1 MKLHYFLFP
10 IIKVEDTVILTSKS
24 FSLKHCA
31 KRVGL
36 PNRYLLQGGFS
47 MKRDYIEE
55 YIQLS
60 PEEMK
65 KKFFAVRLLVVGW
78 GVLTLLGFIDYHR
91 LRAIFAI
98 SLMAFFLCGWFMS
111 KNMANCPKNY
121 FLYSGIGFLW
131 VSVFDLIKMTLHL
144 EKMMQLNQVKVLIAY
159 GIGYLFTLVAVSGY
173 QMWALQQGRF
183 TEVYKKKHAKMDAFL
198 LGVMSI
204 IPGAMLIVNSVLKY
218 IFGAE
223 IFYQGLTFAV
233 SFIPFLLLYMAIP
246 FFYKYYLIKKYQVRV
261 ERVSSDESVGR

>member
-1 MKLHYFLFP
+1 MYFAEKLKIMKLHYFLFP
-10 IIKVEDTVILTSKS
+10 IIKVEDMVILTSKS

-47 MKRDYIEE
+47 MKQDYIEE

-111 KNMANCPKNY
+111 KKYGKLPQKLFFIQWYWIFM
-121 FLYSGIGFLW
+121 G
-131 VSVFDLIKMTLHL
+131 VSVRSYKND
-144 EKMMQLNQVKVLIAY
+144 IA
-159 GIGYLFTLVAVSGY
+159 
-173 QMWALQQGRF
+173 
-183 TEVYKKKHAKMDAFL
+183 
-198 LGVMSI
+198 
-204 IPGAMLIVNSVLKY
+204 P
-218 IFGAE
+218 
-223 IFYQGLTFAV
+223 
-233 SFIPFLLLYMAIP
+233 
-246 FFYKYYLIKKYQVRV
+246 
-261 ERVSSDESVGR
+261 